1 MLMRDK
7 FPSHI
12 SKESMLGS
20 HKVNCYTCKKQGK
33 NVPSEW
39 CVRDIDV
46 DKYGKQ
52 IGIIAKY
59 YCDKHMRQENPIQSP
74 EQYGLMQAVASGIAK
89 VKGVSKQ
96 VAKKL
101 IHETP
106 KGLRS
111 EFASVEAEKRSNP
124 DFAGKSA
131 AFIAGYKWTI
141 AKRKTAKGSF
151 NTQPGALAYL
161 KKIGLEGTKDLG
173 YQGNASVRERVA
185 LANQVYNDF
194 IDGGSQAW
202 DDLIYEQKHKYENPE
217 TAEGLTKKFHG
228 REPKETI
235 EITESESYDSDLAML
250 GELTELEIL
259 SEDAE
264 DVIPISFSHDTDT
277 PEDTIRLCSTPNGR
291 QLEFVGGDQS
301 LDLEEFEEAG
311 LQLETGKRN
320 VVIGPIHS
328 ISYYTDKH
336 HLAGSSNQKTGVE
349 FIHEFSEESNGA
361 LPMLV
366 YDTKDERMEIVGG
379 RYKVEEEGIKD

>member
-1 MLMRDK
+1 MARAK
-7 FPSHI
+7 STI
-12 SKESMLGS
+12 TEASRYGS
-20 HKVNCYTCKKQGK
+20 GRPVNCYSCIKEGK
-33 NVPSEW
+33 EIQSKW
-39 CVRDIDV
+39 CVSSLV
-46 DKYGKQ
+46 LDKSGRQ
-52 IGIIAKY
+52 IGISRKY
-59 YCDKHMRQENPIQSP
+59 YCDKHMKQVNPIQSP
-74 EQYGLMQAVASGIAK
+74 EQYGLMQAVASGMAR

-106 KGLRS
+106 KGLRR
-111 EFASVEAEKRSNP
+111 EFASVEADKRSNP
-124 DFAGKSA
+124 LFSKRYVVSADKKSKFDVTVLSYTDMQTEVRRSANLYRQPYFLVDETGKVLYKANPRKQQNPEDISA
-131 AFIAGYKWTI
+131 A
-141 AKRKTAKGSF
+141 
-151 NTQPGALAYL
+151 
-161 KKIGLEGTKDLG
+161 EDL
-173 YQGNASVRERVA
+173 
-185 LANQVYNDF
+185 
-194 IDGGSQAW
+194 
-202 DDLIYEQKHKYENPE
+202 
-217 TAEGLTKKFHG
+217 TTKFHG
-228 REPKETI
+228 RPPKETI

-259 SEDAE
+259 SEDSE
-264 DVIPISFSHDTDT
+264 DVIPISFSRDT
-277 PEDTIRLCSTPNGR
+277 PEDCIRLCSTPNGR

-311 LQLETGKRN
+311 LQLETGKRQ

-366 YDTKDERMEIVGG
+366 YDTKDEKMEIVGG